1 MQKRPQ
7 LKVISVV
14 IGKNKNFPDFLLSL
28 KNNEVKVPPEIPSS
42 SHPFFYVC
50 AYKYIYTHICSV
62 GPLSLENPN
71 TPSDHTSRTSSI
83 ITS

>member
-28 KNNEVKVPPEIPSS
+28 KNNEGQSS
-42 SHPFFYVC
+42 S
-50 AYKYIYTHICSV
+50 
-62 GPLSLENPN
+62 
-71 TPSDHTSRTSSI
+71 
-83 ITS
+83 